1 MYMTY
6 NFDLKLWAQE
16 RGVLKQNYRICIP
29 SGLQIKWAIPW
40 WFDWHL
46 FTYFEKEIMQIWLA
60 LLFTK
65 TGQKIFVV

>member
-29 SGLQIKWAIPW
+29 SGLQIK
-40 WFDWHL
+40 
-46 FTYFEKEIMQIWLA
+46 
-60 LLFTK
+60 
-65 TGQKIFVV
+65 